1 MKHIATEAAT
11 AAEPTLPVTPQEA
24 WTGHLLITPDQVQQI
39 LDANELADATEEQA

>member
-11 AAEPTLPVTPQEA
+11 APILPVTPTEA

-39 LDANELADATEEQA
+39 LDANDLADATEEQA